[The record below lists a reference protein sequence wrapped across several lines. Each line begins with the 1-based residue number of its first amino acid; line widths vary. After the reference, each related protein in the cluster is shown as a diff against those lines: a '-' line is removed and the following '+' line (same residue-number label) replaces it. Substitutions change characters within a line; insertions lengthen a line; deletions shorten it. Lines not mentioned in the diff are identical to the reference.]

1 VLLRIHLDLD
11 TIVEHRELRE
21 CVFSAL
27 CFSFLC
33 DLGLHWCAKPGDQD
47 HLLPVQNTT
56 FQFSQALYVQFVRSC
71 YFQFVQSSYLSV
83 RESFPFSSF
92 KPGDFS
98 ERLLPLQEASF
109 RQVRESFPFIY
120 SFLFVSSSLHSQSK
134 YRSTGNIVV
143 IPISTVQLAV
153 VSLRTKI
160 SLNY

>member
-33 DLGLHWCAKPGDQD
+33 DLDLHWCAKPGDQD

-56 FQFSQALYVQFVRSC
+56 FQFSQALYFQFVRSC

-109 RQVRESFPFIY
+109 RQ
-120 SFLFVSSSLHSQSK
+120 SK